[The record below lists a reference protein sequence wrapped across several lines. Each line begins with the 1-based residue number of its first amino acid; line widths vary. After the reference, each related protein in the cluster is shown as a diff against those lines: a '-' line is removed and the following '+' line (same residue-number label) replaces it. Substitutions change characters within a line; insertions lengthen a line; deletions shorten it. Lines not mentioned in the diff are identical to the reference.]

1 MADYVANSACN
12 GCKPKHLRARH
23 HYQRTALLSRMI
35 QKRDVVRFLIAP
47 SGFGKTALALEY
59 AESIFGFQDV
69 FWLNAQSPCFL
80 RDVDKGTLTASLFA
94 QSRAPSLVVIED
106 LPRLTESRAESV
118 SACIDR
124 LLERGWEVV
133 VSMVPLYRAFA
144 DRQPDGI
151 AICSRDFIVTEDEIQ
166 ALACEPGIGP
176 QRPLPDSLAGGV
188 PGLLWG
194 GPTATL
200 DMLRSVVAEAL
211 PTDSMLGIFVVL
223 SLGHGEFEDAKVFTG
238 PLKSD
243 TRRVLMED
251 YLFLGLNEHRERFEA
266 YPFPIDEIIRVFSS
280 FLSRMA
286 AESPFPDAGTLV
298 SRLADAL
305 LARGD
310 CERACLLVDGCCN
323 ADKRIAW
330 LEARTKALSDA
341 ACLLP
346 AHRLFESKSMRL
358 NAQTAPVFM
367 AEARRLVGLGDVST
381 AIRISERIFSLA
393 SADKAMRCQ
402 ASLLMLRC
410 GDADCRRRA
419 AAMLMQ
425 LARSLSGKKPQD
437 RINAILGYL
446 DDENRRWAAIALAII
461 WFSEDSRSAVF
472 VAEACLRR
480 GLVGDAETGIM
491 LWALDTLKGK
501 ELSARGPSADVDA
514 ERVLAIAGDYLRRC
528 EQGGSFGFEEV
539 VLLEAWDE
547 ARSLAS
553 PDALYPPLAAART
566 AAQTLHIR
574 LFAQRSAFERE
585 GGSDRFASNGARR
598 KAGPSKPLGLA
609 SADAPGFG
617 GRAVDRGKLVPE
629 LHVRLFGGLEASIGG
644 VEVDPTMLR
653 RQKVKTLL
661 AVLVLNQ
668 GEEILRERLAA
679 ILWPASSPSTAQRNF
694 YSTWSL
700 LRKALSIPG
709 ADDPCPY
716 LIWLQYSCKL
726 DTHAVTSDVAE
737 FDQLCNRLLLEPP
750 DVDAWSGV
758 YARLNEL
765 YRGDLLPSE
774 GRNEFILRQR
784 EEYRSRLI
792 DALVSAST
800 RLFDRGE
807 LQSALWF
814 AHAAVRKDSTREDA
828 YTALM
833 QAQIA
838 AGQRTAAL
846 DTYFKC
852 KRFLSNE
859 LGIDP
864 SPKAVMLYSSIIE
877 AEPNLKGFTPKL

>member
-12 GCKPKHLRARH
+12 GCKPKHLRGRH

-80 RDVDKGTLTASLFA
+80 RDVDKGTLATSLFA
-94 QSRAPSLVVIED
+94 QSHARSLVVIED

-151 AICSRDFIVTEDEIQ
+151 KICSRDFIVTEDEMRV
-166 ALACEPGIGP
+166 LACEPGIGP
-176 QRPLPDSLAGGV
+176 QRPLLGSLAGGV

-194 GPTATL
+194 GETATL
-200 DMLRSVVAEAL
+200 DLLRSIVAETL
-211 PTDSMLGIFVVL
+211 PTDLMLGIFVVL
-223 SLGHGEFEDAKVFTG
+223 SLGYGEFEDAKVFTG

-266 YPFPIDEIIRVFSS
+266 YPFPIDEIVRVFSS
-280 FLSRMA
+280 SLTRMA
-286 AESPFPDAGTLV
+286 AESPFSDAGTLIP
-298 SRLADAL
+298 RLADAL

-310 CERACLLVDGCCN
+310 CERACMLVDGCCN
-323 ADKRIAW
+323 ADRRIAW
-330 LEARTKALSDA
+330 LEARAKALSDA

-346 AHRLFESKSMRL
+346 AHRLFKSKSMRL
-358 NAQTAPVFM
+358 NAQTASVFM
-367 AEARRLVGLGDVST
+367 AEARRLVGLGDIPT
-381 AIRISERIFSLA
+381 AIRISERIFSLS
-393 SADKAMRCQ
+393 SAEKALRCQ
-402 ASLLMLRC
+402 AALLMLRC

-419 AAMLMQ
+419 AAMLAQ
-425 LARSLSGKKPQD
+425 LARSLSSKRSRD
-437 RINAILGYL
+437 RVDAILGYL
-446 DDENRRWAAIALAII
+446 GDANRRWAAVALAII
-461 WFSEDSRSAVF
+461 WLSEDSRAAVF
-472 VAEACLRR
+472 IAEACLRH
-480 GLVGDAETGIM
+480 GTVGDAETGIM
-491 LWALDTLKGK
+491 LWALDALSGK
-501 ELSARGPSADVDA
+501 ELPVHEPSNDVDA
-514 ERVLAIAGDYLRRC
+514 ERVLSIAGDYLRRC
-528 EQGGSFGFEEV
+528 EQEGSFGFEEV

-553 PDALYPPLAAART
+553 PDALYPPLVAART
-566 AAQTLHIR
+566 MAQTLHIR

-585 GGSDRFASNGARR
+585 GETAGFAPRGARR
-598 KAGPSKPLGLA
+598 KAGSSKPLGFA
-609 SADAPGFG
+609 SPDAIGLG
-617 GRAVDRGKLVPE
+617 GRAVEKAKLVPE
-629 LHVRLFGGLEASIGG
+629 LHIRLFGGLEVFIGG
-644 VEVDPTMLR
+644 MEIDPTLLR

-661 AVLVLNQ
+661 ALLVLNQ

-679 ILWPASSPSTAQRNF
+679 ILWPTSSASTAQRNF

-700 LRKALSIPG
+700 LRKALVVPG
-709 ADDPCPY
+709 TEEPCPY
-716 LIWLQYSCKL
+716 LIRLQYSCKL

-800 RLFDRGE
+800 RLFDQGE

-814 AHAAVRKDSTREDA
+814 AHAAVRRDSTREDA

-852 KRFLSNE
+852 KRFLSSE

-877 AEPNLKGFTPKL
+877 AEPNLKGFTPRQ